1 VATTGR
7 AIVTAGEPV
16 SPAAGQASPASGPIT
31 AESGPVRPA
40 SGHGQKALRGG
51 GRLPRGLHPVAW
63 WIWALALAVAASRT
77 TNPLLLLLILAVLGL
92 VVALRRSDAPWA
104 RGYRFYLA
112 MALSVIIIRVI
123 FRIVFESGGTPGDQ
137 VLFRL
142 PTIPMPSWY
151 AGVQIGGAV
160 SLQAVLS
167 AALDG
172 ARLACLLCCIG
183 AANTLANPKRALR
196 VLPGAL
202 YELGVAV
209 TVALSVAPQLV
220 DSVQRVR
227 RGRRLRG
234 SERRGLRA
242 LRAIAV
248 PVLHD
253 ALERSLLLA
262 AAMDSRGYGRTGRA
276 TRASRRLTAVLLL
289 AGLCGLCLG
298 SYGLLDSS
306 MPSAVAIGGF
316 TAGAAACVGGL
327 FLGGRRV
334 SRSQYRPDPWG
345 WPEYVVSGCGLISAV
360 GLCLTVGYN
369 PAAVNPSLYPLQ
381 WPSLPLVPAV
391 AILAAALA
399 AVVAPPPPAAVSE
412 RAPAVR
418 WRRPAVGAVS
428 GGPR

>member
-1 VATTGR
+1 MT
-7 AIVTAGEPV
+7 
-16 SPAAGQASPASGPIT
+16 
-31 AESGPVRPA
+31 
-40 SGHGQKALRGG
+40 GG

-92 VVALRRSDAPWA
+92 VVALRRGDAPWA

-112 MALSVIIIRVI
+112 MALTVIVIRVV
-123 FRIVFESGGTPGDQ
+123 FRIVFESGITPGDQ
-137 VLFRL
+137 ILFRL
-142 PTIPMPSWY
+142 PRIPAPSWY
-151 AGVQIGGAV
+151 AGVQIGGPV

-220 DSVQRVR
+220 DSAQRVR
-227 RGRRLRG
+227 RGQRLRG
-234 SERRGLRA
+234 TDRRGLRA
-242 LRAIAV
+242 LRSVAI

-253 ALERSLLLA
+253 SLDRSLRLA
-262 AAMDSRGYGRTGRA
+262 AAMDSRGYGRTGSA
-276 TRASRRLTAVLLL
+276 TRASRRVTAALLL
-289 AGLCGLCLG
+289 SGLCGLCLG
-298 SYGLLDSS
+298 TYGLLGSS
-306 MPSAVAIGGF
+306 TPAGFAIGGF
-316 TAGAAACVGGL
+316 AAGGVACVAGL

-334 SRSQYRPDPWG
+334 SRSHYRPDPWG
-345 WPEYVVSGCGLISAV
+345 WPEWAVSACGLVSAA
-360 GLCLTVGYN
+360 GLCLTAGYN
-369 PAAVNPSLYPLQ
+369 QAAVNPSLYPLQ

-399 AVVAPPPPAAVSE
+399 AVVAPPPPLAVPE
-412 RAPAVR
+412 PDTAVPR
-418 WRRPAVGAVS
+418 HRPAVANIAGA
-428 GGPR
+428 PQ

>member
-1 VATTGR
+1 M
-7 AIVTAGEPV
+7 TASEPV
-16 SPAAGQASPASGPIT
+16 SPASGSARTASGSARTASGAASPEPGAVRLASGP
-31 AESGPVRPA
+31 A
-40 SGHGQKALRGG
+40 QKVARGR

-104 RGYRFYLA
+104 RGYRCYLA
-112 MALSVIIIRVI
+112 MALSVIVIRVI
-123 FRIVFESGGTPGDQ
+123 FRIVFESGVTPGDQ

-142 PTIPMPSWY
+142 PAIPTPSWY
-151 AGVQIGGAV
+151 AGVQIGGPV
-160 SLQAVLS
+160 SLRAVLS

-234 SERRGLRA
+234 SDRRGARA
-242 LRAIAV
+242 LRAVAV

-276 TRASRRLTAVLLL
+276 TRASRRVTATLLL
-289 AGLCGLCLG
+289 AGLSGLCLG
-298 SYGLLDSS
+298 AYGLLDSA
-306 MPSAVAIGGF
+306 MPAGLAISGF
-316 TAGAAACVGGL
+316 AAGAAACIGGL

-334 SRSQYRPDPWG
+334 SRSHYRPDPWG
-345 WPEYVVSGCGLISAV
+345 WPEYVVSACGLISAV

-369 PAAVNPSLYPLQ
+369 PAAVNPSLYPLR
-381 WPSLPLVPAV
+381 WPSLPLIPAV
-391 AILAAALA
+391 AILAAGLA

-412 RAPAVR
+412 RGPAVR
-418 WRRPAVGAVS
+418 WRRRAVGAVS
-428 GGPR
+428 GGPW

>member
-1 VATTGR
+1 M
-7 AIVTAGEPV
+7 TA
-16 SPAAGQASPASGPIT
+16 
-31 AESGPVRPA
+31 SGPVRPA
-40 SGHGQKALRGG
+40 SGHGSKALPGA

-77 TNPLLLLLILAVLGL
+77 TNPLLLLLILAVLGV
-92 VVALRRSDAPWA
+92 VVAMRRSDAPWA

-112 MALSVIIIRVI
+112 MALSVIAIRIV
-123 FRIVFESGGTPGDQ
+123 FRIVFASGTMPGDQ
-137 VLFRL
+137 ILFRL
-142 PTIPMPSWY
+142 PAVAMPSWY
-151 AGVQIGGAV
+151 AGVQIGGPV
-160 SLQAVLS
+160 SLEAVLS

-196 VLPGAL
+196 VLPGGL

-220 DSVQRVR
+220 DSAQRVR

-234 SERRGLRA
+234 SDRRGLRA

-262 AAMDSRGYGRTGRA
+262 AAMDSRGYGRTGSA
-276 TRASRRLTAVLLL
+276 TRASRRITAALLL
-289 AGLCGLCLG
+289 AGLSGLCVG
-298 SYGLLDSS
+298 AYGLLDSS
-306 MPSAVAIGGF
+306 MPAGLAIGGF
-316 TAGAAACVGGL
+316 AAGAAACVAGL

-334 SRSQYRPDPWG
+334 SRSHYRPDPWG
-345 WPEYVVSGCGLISAV
+345 WPECAVSACGLISAV

-399 AVVAPPPPAAVSE
+399 AVVAPPPPEA
-412 RAPAVR
+412 APAR
-418 WRRPAVGAVS
+418 ESAAAWRRPAVGTVA
-428 GGPR
+428 GGPQ